1 MIGLK
6 FRAITNK
13 LIRINVL
20 IRVKFNRFRRIK
32 GRLKQKGIK
41 LNRIKGEILSHI
53 GLVVLRL

>member
-32 GRLKQKGIK
+32 GRLKQKGK
-41 LNRIKGEILSHI
+41 RLNGMKGEILSHI